1 MKKWTLMVG
10 LLVLSLGLMAM
21 AVSTT
26 VAQAGVIIPNLLSI
40 LAPLIVAMVSP
51 LLVRLFKK
59 MGIEIEESMIDPI
72 LMQIIELIAQVEKAK
87 QHLTGNEKKELV
99 TEMVRGTLSKG
110 DQQLLIRKYGSLET
124 AVQAAFE
131 RSSVAV
137 KK

>member
-10 LLVLSLGLMAM
+10 LLVLSLGLLAQV
-21 AVSTT
+21 VSTT

-72 LMQIIELIAQVEKAK
+72 LMQIIELIAQVEKDK